1 MTIQHFLFKRAL
13 EEENIEIKNFHIDHS
28 YPKNYNNGLEYNF
41 VFPKSFL
48 KEIEQIPKCKKI
60 DYIFLGTIKG
70 NHRNFLKNWNKGNSL
85 IKTSTENNFI
95 HPSNDPNNY
104 YGENYFNREYFKQLC
119 SSKFTLCPGGC
130 SAFDKKEYIDK
141 NIFLWTYRF
150 WEAVLCM
157 SIPITNEPDL
167 RLHKDYK
174 YYSLEDE
181 HVYNEEWANHNFNI
195 LKERHFIWIND

>member
-70 NHRNFLKNWNKGNSL
+70 NHRNFLK
-85 IKTSTENNFI
+85 IYVQINF
-95 HPSNDPNNY
+95 
-104 YGENYFNREYFKQLC
+104 
-119 SSKFTLCPGGC
+119 
-130 SAFDKKEYIDK
+130 
-141 NIFLWTYRF
+141 
-150 WEAVLCM
+150 
-157 SIPITNEPDL
+157 
-167 RLHKDYK
+167 
-174 YYSLEDE
+174 
-181 HVYNEEWANHNFNI
+181 
-195 LKERHFIWIND
+195 